1 MSGKIVLFLELDI
14 ETVMLQVHAAVV
26 ALMIMI
32 HWNLARVQFVRNWA
46 KLEFESIRSI
56 SIPNLNIAVRLCMR
70 T

>member
-1 MSGKIVLFLELDI
+1 MNYRLIKCNFRNFCNHLRSQKYGQNKYIKLI
-14 ETVMLQVHAAVV
+14 EK
-26 ALMIMI
+26 
-32 HWNLARVQFVRNWA
+32 A

>member
-56 SIPNLNIAVRLCMR
+56 SILIFNVAVRLCMR